1 MKQKMLLCITIG
13 FLLAAAAGGCGAP
26 DSGQNAGAAGGNA
39 ASDDASGTPADNG
52 SPDDASLNDA
62 SGEQADDVSLNDGSV
77 SQADGG
83 AADVDAA
90 ETGALGDDTTSGT
103 TFEATNMEG
112 ETVSSDIFP
121 NSRLTMV
128 NVWATYC
135 GPCLGEMPELGELA
149 AEYAPGDLQLIGIIS
164 DVTEDAKQKDLDY
177 AADLIEETGADY
189 PHLLLNESLYYGL
202 LTDVSAVPTTFFFD
216 ENGVIIETVI
226 GARDKTSWKEII
238 DALLEE

>member
-13 FLLAAAAGGCGAP
+13 FLLAAAAGGCGTP
-26 DSGQNAGAAGGNA
+26 DSGQKAGAAGGNA
-39 ASDDASGTPADNG
+39 ASDDASG
-52 SPDDASLNDA
+52 SPDDASLNDG
-62 SGEQADDVSLNDGSV
+62 SG

-103 TFEATNMEG
+103 TFEATNMDG
-112 ETVSSDIFP
+112 ENVSSDIFP

-149 AEYAPGDLQLIGIIS
+149 AEYDPGDLQLIGIIS